1 MVRLSYF
8 CHFVIPLKLPYPS
21 SNNIFMKDFTVENIL
36 RTPIGKIKYRL
47 LTPEDVT
54 TLRLAQSKDTKM
66 TKLKW
71 WRDSNTSLGG
81 YVLWN
86 KGKMTHGTHKEI
98 LKEYNRCY
106 TSMAEVPTIMETD
119 YFRDEFA
126 FLSNMSPVDIYEDKV
141 LRDPITGYGVSYLE
155 NLYQS
160 QKFEDKE
167 IKMRLLKV
175 NPGEAK
181 TLGRTLPGEIQNFG
195 SKKVLIMENLLRQKF
210 DIPTLKDLLLATGKL
225 KLLEVNHWYDYFW
238 GICNGKGDN
247 KLGELLEKIRKD
259 KGIALF

>member
-1 MVRLSYF
+1 
-8 CHFVIPLKLPYPS
+8 
-21 SNNIFMKDFTVENIL
+21 MKDFTVENIL
-36 RTPIGKIKYRL
+36 RTPIGKIRYRL

-71 WRDSNTSLGG
+71 WRDKNTSLGG
-81 YVLWN
+81 YIFWN
-86 KGKMTHGTHKEI
+86 RGKMTHGTHMEI
-98 LKEYNRCY
+98 LGEYNRCY

-167 IKMRLLKV
+167 IKMRILKV

-181 TLGRTLPGEIQNFG
+181 TLGRTLPGEIQNWG

-225 KLLEVNHWYDYFW
+225 KLMEVNHWYDYYW
-238 GICNGKGDN
+238 GIYNGKGDN